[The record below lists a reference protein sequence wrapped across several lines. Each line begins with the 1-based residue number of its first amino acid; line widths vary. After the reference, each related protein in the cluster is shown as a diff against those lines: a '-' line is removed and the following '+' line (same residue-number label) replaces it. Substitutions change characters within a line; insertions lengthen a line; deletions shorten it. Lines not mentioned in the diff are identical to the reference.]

1 MSNPFDPRTPPPPGQ
16 SRPVILS
23 ILMFLFGL
31 ILLLPGVC
39 AVIFA
44 GVAFSGSGSGA
55 DQFILL
61 WVICLAISF
70 GGIMLIVKAFR

>member
-16 SRPVILS
+16 KRPVILS

-44 GVAFSGSGSGA
+44 GVAFSGSGSGF